1 MPDMRFAPPNP
12 IRIADRAAGLNAV
25 SVRSYNERLVLS
37 MLLQHGSTTRFDIGE
52 KTGLSAQTIS
62 VIVRSLEQEG
72 LVTRGEAQRGRMGP
86 PTIPMGLN
94 PEGAYSIGIS
104 IGFRTTDIVLID
116 FVGGVIDSATL
127 RHAAAGADHVH
138 PDLHA
143 TVGALLAKI
152 SKAKRRRIAGIGLA
166 LPEGFGDTQELTA
179 FKDRTEAD
187 FGLEL
192 FVQNDVTAAAN
203 GESLFG
209 VARDLDNYL
218 FFYIGAMVHARLV
231 LNHQIHRSG
240 SNTAYD
246 VGLLHF
252 ERALGSNGVSTE
264 DLWRRSEG
272 SPQYESAVETW
283 KADCVALL
291 VAKVR
296 EARQFVDVGT
306 VVLSSYAP
314 RHLCQQICDELA
326 GNEAGLKAL
335 VGSIHH
341 SPKAVGA
348 ASLPYASRFTV
359 AAQ

>member
-37 MLLQHGSTTRFDIGE
+37 LLLQHGSTTRFDIGE
-52 KTGLSAQTIS
+52 KTGLSAQTVS

-94 PEGAYSIGIS
+94 PDGAYSIGIS

-116 FVGGVIDSATL
+116 FIGGVIESATL
-127 RHAAAGADHVH
+127 RHAQPGADHVH
-138 PDLHA
+138 PALYA
-143 TVGALLAKI
+143 TVESLFLKVG
-152 SKAKRRRIAGIGLA
+152 KAKRRRIAGIGLA
-166 LPEGFGDTQELTA
+166 LPEGFGDTEELKA
-179 FKDRTEAD
+179 LRELVEAEL
-187 FGLEL
+187 GLEV
-192 FVQNDVTAAAN
+192 FVQNDVTAAAS

-209 VARDLDNYL
+209 IARDLDNYL
-218 FFYIGAMVHARLV
+218 FFYIGAMVHTRLV

-240 SNTAYD
+240 ANSPFD

-252 ERALGSNGVSTE
+252 ERALGSNHVSSE
-264 DLWRRSEG
+264 DLWRLAEG
-272 SPQYESAVETW
+272 SSQYASAVESW
-283 KADCVALL
+283 KSDCVALL
-291 VAKVR
+291 ASKLR

-314 RHLCQQICDELA
+314 RDLCQAICNELA
-326 GNEAGLKAL
+326 STEAGLTAV
-335 VGSIHH
+335 VGSIHQ

-348 ASLPYASRFTV
+348 ASLPYASRFTTGG
-359 AAQ
+359 

>member
-52 KTGLSAQTIS
+52 KTGLSAQTVS
-62 VIVRSLEQEG
+62 VIVRSLEREG

-127 RHAAAGADHVH
+127 RHAAPGADHVH
-138 PDLHA
+138 PDLQE

-152 SKAKRRRIAGIGLA
+152 SKVKRRRIAGIGLA
-166 LPEGFGDTQELTA
+166 LPEGFGDTDELTV
-179 FKDRTEAD
+179 FKERAEAG
-187 FGLEL
+187 FGLKV

-209 VARDLDNYL
+209 IARDLDNYL

-264 DLWRRSEG
+264 ELWRRSEG
-272 SPQYESAVETW
+272 SAQYAAAVETW

-314 RHLCQQICDELA
+314 RNLCQSICDGLVDSER
-326 GNEAGLKAL
+326 GLKAV
-335 VGSIHH
+335 VGNIQLA
-341 SPKAVGA
+341 PKAVGA

-359 AAQ
+359 AT

>member
-52 KTGLSAQTIS
+52 KTGLSAQTVS

-116 FVGGVIDSATL
+116 FVGGVIDSETL
-127 RHAAAGADHVH
+127 RHVSPGADHVH
-138 PDLHA
+138 PKLYG
-143 TVGALLAKI
+143 TVGTLLAKI
-152 SKAKRRRIAGIGLA
+152 SKARRRRIAGIGLA
-166 LPEGFGDTQELTA
+166 LPEGFGDTRELAT
-179 FKDRTEAD
+179 FKERAEAD
-187 FGLEL
+187 FGLEV

-218 FFYIGAMVHARLV
+218 FFYIGAMVHTRLI
-231 LNHQIHRSG
+231 LNHQIHRS
-240 SNTAYD
+240 SSASAFD

-272 SPQYESAVETW
+272 SPQYATAVERW

-291 VAKVR
+291 ADKVR

-306 VVLSSYAP
+306 VVLSSYVP
-314 RHLCQQICDELA
+314 RDLCQSICDDLSSREQ
-326 GNEAGLKAL
+326 GLSAV
-335 VGSIHH
+335 VGSIHLA
-341 SPKAVGA
+341 PKAVGA

-359 AAQ
+359 AG

>member
-25 SVRSYNERLVLS
+25 SVRTYNERLVLS

-94 PEGAYSIGIS
+94 PDGAYSIGIS

-116 FVGGVIDSATL
+116 FVGGIIDSATL
-127 RHAAAGADHVH
+127 RHAQPGADHVH
-138 PDLHA
+138 PALYP
-143 TVGALLAKI
+143 TVDTLLSKI

-166 LPEGFGDTQELTA
+166 LPEGFSDTDELKA
-179 FKDRTEAD
+179 FKERAEAD
-187 FGLEL
+187 FGLEV

-209 VARDLDNYL
+209 IARDLDNYL
-218 FFYIGAMVHARLV
+218 FFYIGAMVHTRLI

-240 SNTAYD
+240 ANSAYD

-252 ERALGSNGVSTE
+252 ERALGSNDVSSE
-264 DLWRRSEG
+264 DLWRLSEG
-272 SPQYESAVETW
+272 SPQYASAVESW
-283 KADCVALL
+283 KSDCVALL
-291 VAKVR
+291 ASKVR

-314 RHLCQQICDELA
+314 RHLCQAICDALSGTA
-326 GNEAGLKAL
+326 VGLTAV
-335 VGSIHH
+335 VGSIPHL
-341 SPKAVGA
+341 PKAVGA
-348 ASLPYASRFTV
+348 ASLPYASRFTT
-359 AAQ
+359 AG

>member
-52 KTGLSAQTIS
+52 KTGLSAQTVS

-127 RHAAAGADHVH
+127 RHAAPGADHVH

-152 SKAKRRRIAGIGLA
+152 SKARRRRIAGIGLA
-166 LPEGFGDTQELTA
+166 LPEGFGDTQELSA
-179 FKDRTEAD
+179 FKERAEAD
-187 FGLEL
+187 FGLEV

-209 VARDLDNYL
+209 IARDLDNYL

-264 DLWRRSEG
+264 ELWRRSAE
-272 SPQYESAVETW
+272 SPQYASAVETW
-283 KADCVALL
+283 KRDCVALL

-296 EARQFVDVGT
+296 EARQFVEVGT

-314 RHLCQQICDELA
+314 RHLCQEICDGLA
-326 GNEAGLKAL
+326 QTEPGLTAV

-348 ASLPYASRFTV
+348 ASLPYASRFTTSG
-359 AAQ
+359 

>member
-52 KTGLSAQTIS
+52 KTSLSAQTIS

-94 PEGAYSIGIS
+94 PDGAYSIGIS
-104 IGFRTTDIVLID
+104 IGFRTTDIVLIN

-127 RHAAAGADHVH
+127 RHAQPGADHVH
-138 PDLHA
+138 PALYA
-143 TVGALLAKI
+143 TVESLLLKI

-166 LPEGFGDTQELTA
+166 LPEGFSDTEEMKS
-179 FKDRTEAD
+179 FKDQAEAD
-187 FGLEL
+187 FGLEV

-209 VARDLDNYL
+209 IARNLDNYL

-231 LNHQIHRSG
+231 LSHQIHRSG
-240 SNTAYD
+240 ANSAYD

-252 ERALGSNGVSTE
+252 ERALGSNDVSSE
-264 DLWRRSEG
+264 DLWRLSEG
-272 SPQYESAVETW
+272 LPQYPSAVESW
-283 KADCVALL
+283 KSDCVSLL
-291 VAKVR
+291 ASKVR

-306 VVLSSYAP
+306 VVMSSYAP
-314 RHLCQQICDELA
+314 RHLCQAICDELS
-326 GNEAGLKAL
+326 NTEEGLTAV
-335 VGSIHH
+335 VGSIDH

-348 ASLPYASRFTV
+348 ASLPYASRFTTGG
-359 AAQ
+359 

>member
-72 LVTRGEAQRGRMGP
+72 LVSRGEAQRGRMGP

-104 IGFRTTDIVLID
+104 IGFRTTDVVLID

-127 RHAAAGADHVH
+127 RHAAPGADHVH
-138 PDLHA
+138 PELYP
-143 TVGALLAKI
+143 TVEALLAKV
-152 SKAKRRRIAGIGLA
+152 SKARRRRIAGIGLA
-166 LPEGFGDTQELTA
+166 LPVGFSDTQELTT
-179 FKDRTEAD
+179 FKDRAEAD
-187 FGLEL
+187 FGLDV

-209 VARDLDNYL
+209 AARDLDNYL
-218 FFYIGAMVHARLV
+218 FFYIGAMVHTRLV

-240 SNTAYD
+240 NNSAFD

-252 ERALGSNGVSTE
+252 ERALGSNGISTD

-272 SPQYESAVETW
+272 SPQYATAVENW

-291 VAKVR
+291 TGKVR

-306 VVLSSYAP
+306 VILSSYAP
-314 RHLCQQICDELA
+314 RDLCQAICDGLA
-326 GNEAGLKAL
+326 SSETGLTAL
-335 VGSIHH
+335 VGAIHQ

-359 AAQ
+359 GT

>member
-94 PEGAYSIGIS
+94 PDGAYAIGIS

-127 RHAAAGADHVH
+127 RHAQPGADHVH
-138 PDLHA
+138 PALYA
-143 TVGALLAKI
+143 TVESLLTKI
-152 SKAKRRRIAGIGLA
+152 SRAKRRRIAGIGLA
-166 LPEGFGDTQELTA
+166 LPEGFGDTAELKT
-179 FKDRTEAD
+179 FKDHAEAD
-187 FGLEL
+187 FGLEV

-209 VARDLDNYL
+209 IARDLDNYL
-218 FFYIGAMVHARLV
+218 FFYIGAMVHTRLI

-240 SNTAYD
+240 DTSAFD

-252 ERALGSNGVSTE
+252 ERALGSNDISSE
-264 DLWRRSEG
+264 DLWRLSEG
-272 SPQYESAVETW
+272 SPQYASAVESW
-283 KADCVALL
+283 KSDCVTLL
-291 VAKVR
+291 ASKVR
-296 EARQFVDVGT
+296 EARQFVNVGT

-314 RHLCQQICDELA
+314 RHLCQAICDELS
-326 GNEAGLKAL
+326 GNVVGLTAL

-348 ASLPYASRFTV
+348 ASLPYASRFTTGG
-359 AAQ
+359 

>member
-1 MPDMRFAPPNP
+1 MHDMRFAPPNP
-12 IRIADRAAGLNAV
+12 IRIADRSAGLNAV

-37 MLLQHGSTTRFDIGE
+37 MLLQHGSTTRFDIGQN
-52 KTGLSAQTIS
+52 TGLSAQTVS

-94 PEGAYSIGIS
+94 PDGAYSIGIS

-116 FVGGVIDSATL
+116 FVGGVIESATL
-127 RHAAAGADHVH
+127 RHSQPGADHVH
-138 PDLHA
+138 PALYA
-143 TVGALLAKI
+143 TVESLLLKI

-166 LPEGFGDTQELTA
+166 LPEGFIDTDELKT
-179 FKDRTEAD
+179 FKDRAEAD
-187 FGLEL
+187 FDLEV

-209 VARDLDNYL
+209 IARDLDNYL
-218 FFYIGAMVHARLV
+218 FFYIGAMVHTRLI

-240 SNTAYD
+240 VNFAYA

-252 ERALGSNGVSTE
+252 ERALGSNDVSAE
-264 DLWRRSEG
+264 DLWRQSEG
-272 SPQYESAVETW
+272 SPQYASAVESW
-283 KADCVALL
+283 KSDCVALL
-291 VAKVR
+291 ASKVR
-296 EARQFVDVGT
+296 EARQFVEVST

-314 RHLCQQICDELA
+314 RHLCQSICD
-326 GNEAGLKAL
+326 GLSAQEPGL
-335 VGSIHH
+335 TAVVGSVQH

-348 ASLPYASRFTV
+348 ASLPYASRFTTGS
-359 AAQ
+359 

>member
-12 IRIADRAAGLNAV
+12 IRIADRAYGLNAV

-37 MLLQHGSTTRFDIGE
+37 MLLQHGSTSRFEIGD

-62 VIVRSLEQEG
+62 VIVRSLEKEG
-72 LVTRGEAQRGRMGP
+72 LVTPGQAQRGRMGP

-116 FVGGVIDSATL
+116 FVGGVIESETL
-127 RHAAAGADHVH
+127 RHETPGANHVH
-138 PDLHA
+138 PA
-143 TVGALLAKI
+143 VFETVAAMLQKMN
-152 SKAKRRRIAGIGLA
+152 KTKRRRIAGIGLA
-166 LPEGFGDTQELTA
+166 LPDDFRDTAELSSLKLRA
-179 FKDRTEAD
+179 ENDLD
-187 FGLEL
+187 LEV

-203 GESLFG
+203 GESMFG

-218 FFYIGAMVHARLV
+218 FFYIGAMVHSRLV

-240 SNTAYD
+240 VSSSYD

-252 ERALGSNGVSTE
+252 ERALGSNSTSSE
-264 DLWRRSEG
+264 DLWRISEG
-272 SPQYESAVETW
+272 SSQYFAALERW
-283 KADCVALL
+283 KEDCVATI
-291 VAKVR
+291 AGKIR
-296 EARQFVDVGT
+296 DARQFVEVGT

-314 RHLCQQICDELA
+314 RQLCQAICDELA
-326 GNEAGLKAL
+326 KNESGVNAV
-335 VGSIHH
+335 VGKIGQ

-359 AAQ
+359 EP

>member
-94 PEGAYSIGIS
+94 PDGAYSIGIS

-116 FVGGVIDSATL
+116 FVGGIIDSATL
-127 RHAAAGADHVH
+127 RHAQPGTDHVH
-138 PDLHA
+138 PALYA
-143 TVGALLAKI
+143 TVDTLLSKV

-166 LPEGFGDTQELTA
+166 LPEGFSDTVELKT
-179 FKDRTEAD
+179 FKGKAEDD
-187 FGLEL
+187 FGLEV

-209 VARDLDNYL
+209 IARDLDNYL
-218 FFYIGAMVHARLV
+218 FFYIGAKVHTRLV

-240 SNTAYD
+240 ANSAYD

-252 ERALGSNGVSTE
+252 ERALGSNDVSSE
-264 DLWRRSEG
+264 DLWRLSEG
-272 SPQYESAVETW
+272 SPQYATAVERW
-283 KADCVALL
+283 KSDCVALL
-291 VAKVR
+291 ANKVR

-314 RHLCQQICDELA
+314 RLLCQAICDQLSSTAE
-326 GNEAGLKAL
+326 GLTAV
-335 VGSIHH
+335 VGSIPH

-348 ASLPYASRFTV
+348 ASLPYASRFTTEG
-359 AAQ
+359 

>member
-52 KTGLSAQTIS
+52 KTGLSAQTVS

-104 IGFRTTDIVLID
+104 IGFRTTDVVLID

-127 RHAAAGADHVH
+127 RHSAPGADHVH
-138 PDLHA
+138 PMLHS
-143 TVGALLAKI
+143 TVETLLSKI
-152 SKAKRRRIAGIGLA
+152 SRAKRRRIAGIGLA
-166 LPEGFGDTQELTA
+166 LPEGFGDTNDLTA
-179 FKDRTEAD
+179 FKTRAEAE
-187 FGLEL
+187 FGLEV
-192 FVQNDVTAAAN
+192 FVQNDITAAAN

-209 VARDLDNYL
+209 IARDLDNYL

-240 SNTAYD
+240 NNAAYD

-264 DLWRRSEG
+264 DLWRLSEG
-272 SPQYESAVETW
+272 SANYSAAVERW
-283 KADCVALL
+283 KSDCVALL
-291 VAKVR
+291 ASKVR
-296 EARQFVDVGT
+296 EARQFVNVGT

-314 RHLCQQICDELA
+314 SHLCQEICD
-326 GNEAGLKAL
+326 GLSRTEEGLTAV
-335 VGSIHH
+335 VGSNHH
-341 SPKAVGA
+341 SPKAMGA

-359 AAQ
+359 DG

>member
-12 IRIADRAAGLNAV
+12 IRIADRAGGLNAV

-37 MLLQHGSTTRFDIGE
+37 MLLQHGSTSRFDIGE
-52 KTGLSAQTIS
+52 KTGLSAQTVS
-62 VIVRSLEQEG
+62 VIVRSLEKEG
-72 LVTRGEAQRGRMGP
+72 LVSPGEAQRGRMGP
-86 PTIPMGLN
+86 PTIPMALN
-94 PEGAYSIGIS
+94 PDGAYSVGIS

-116 FVGGVIDSATL
+116 FVGGVIESETL
-127 RHAAAGADHVH
+127 RHDKPGADHVH
-138 PDLHA
+138 PALFT
-143 TVGALLAKI
+143 TVEALLAKV

-166 LPEGFGDTQELTA
+166 LPDAFGDTGELTA
-179 FKDRTEAD
+179 FKARAEDD
-187 FGLEL
+187 LGLEV

-218 FFYIGAMVHARLV
+218 FFYIGAMVHSRLV

-240 SNTAYD
+240 AGSSYD

-252 ERALGSNGVSTE
+252 ERALGANGVSTE
-264 DLWRRSEG
+264 DLWRLSEG
-272 SPQYESAVETW
+272 SAQYAAALERW
-283 KADCVALL
+283 KADCVSTLAD
-291 VAKVR
+291 KIR

-314 RHLCQQICDELA
+314 RALCQAVCDALGTTGE
-326 GNEAGLKAL
+326 GLTAL
-335 VGSIHH
+335 VGSVQQ

-359 AAQ
+359 GG

>member
-25 SVRSYNERLVLS
+25 SVRTYNERLVLS

-94 PEGAYSIGIS
+94 PDGAYSIGIS

-116 FVGGVIDSATL
+116 FVGGIIDSATL
-127 RHAAAGADHVH
+127 RHAQPGADHVH
-138 PDLHA
+138 PALYA
-143 TVGALLAKI
+143 TVDTLLSKI

-166 LPEGFGDTQELTA
+166 LPEGFSDTDELKA
-179 FKDRTEAD
+179 FKERAEAD
-187 FGLEL
+187 FGLEV

-209 VARDLDNYL
+209 IARDLDNYL
-218 FFYIGAMVHARLV
+218 FFYIGAMVHTRLI

-240 SNTAYD
+240 ANSAYD

-252 ERALGSNGVSTE
+252 ERALGSNDVSSE
-264 DLWRRSEG
+264 DLWRLSEG
-272 SPQYESAVETW
+272 SPQYASAVESW
-283 KADCVALL
+283 KSDCVALL
-291 VAKVR
+291 ASKVR

-314 RHLCQQICDELA
+314 RHLCQAICDALSGTA
-326 GNEAGLKAL
+326 VGLTAV
-335 VGSIHH
+335 VGSIPH

-348 ASLPYASRFTV
+348 ASLPYASRFTT
-359 AAQ
+359 AE

>member
-25 SVRSYNERLVLS
+25 SVRSHNERLVLS

-127 RHAAAGADHVH
+127 RHAAPGADHVH

-143 TVGALLAKI
+143 TVADLLAKI

-179 FKDRTEAD
+179 FKDKAEAD
-187 FGLEL
+187 FGLEV

-272 SPQYESAVETW
+272 SQQYASAVEAW

-359 AAQ
+359 AA

>member
-12 IRIADRAAGLNAV
+12 IRIADRAFGLNAV

-37 MLLQHGSTTRFDIGE
+37 MLLQHGSTSRFEIGE

-86 PTIPMGLN
+86 PTIPMALN
-94 PEGAYSIGIS
+94 PDGAYSIGVS

-116 FVGGVIDSATL
+116 FVGGVIESAAL
-127 RHAAAGADHVH
+127 RHEIPGADYVH
-138 PDLHA
+138 PALFA
-143 TVGALLAKI
+143 TVESLLGKI

-166 LPEGFGDTQELTA
+166 LPEAFADTQELTA
-179 FKDRTEAD
+179 FKQRAEAD
-187 FGLEL
+187 LGLEV
-192 FVQNDVTAAAN
+192 FVQNDVTSAAN

-209 VARDLDNYL
+209 IARDLDNYL
-218 FFYIGAMVHARLV
+218 FFYIGAMVHSRLV

-240 SNTAYD
+240 ANSSYD

-252 ERALGSNGVSTE
+252 ERALGANGVSTE
-264 DLWRRSEG
+264 DLWRIAEG
-272 SPQYESAVETW
+272 SPQYERAVASW
-283 KADCVALL
+283 KSDCVKMLAS
-291 VAKVR
+291 KVR
-296 EARQFVDVGT
+296 DARQFVDVGT

-314 RHLCQQICDELA
+314 RELCQAICDELA
-326 GNEAGLKAL
+326 KSEHGVNAV
-335 VGSIHH
+335 VGKIGQ

-359 AAQ
+359 AA

>member
-52 KTGLSAQTIS
+52 KTGLSAQTVS

-94 PEGAYSIGIS
+94 PEGAYAIGIS
-104 IGFRTTDIVLID
+104 IGFRTTDVVLID
-116 FVGGVIDSATL
+116 FVGGFIDSATL
-127 RHAAAGADHVH
+127 RHAAPGADHVH
-138 PDLHA
+138 PALHS
-143 TVGALLAKI
+143 TVETLLKKI

-166 LPEGFGDTQELTA
+166 LHEGFGDTDELTT
-179 FKDRTEAD
+179 FKTRAEAQ
-187 FGLEL
+187 FGLEV

-209 VARDLDNYL
+209 IARDLDNYL

-240 SNTAYD
+240 NNAAYD

-264 DLWRRSEG
+264 DLWRLSEG
-272 SPQYESAVETW
+272 SANYSTAVENW
-283 KADCVALL
+283 KSDCVALL
-291 VAKVR
+291 ASKVR

-314 RHLCQQICDELA
+314 RHLCQEICDGLSRA
-326 GNEAGLKAL
+326 EAGLTAV

-359 AAQ
+359 AG

>member
-25 SVRSYNERLVLS
+25 SVRTYNERLVLS

-52 KTGLSAQTIS
+52 KTGLSAQTVS

-94 PEGAYSIGIS
+94 PDGAYSIGIS

-116 FVGGVIDSATL
+116 FVGALIDSATL
-127 RHAAAGADHVH
+127 RHAAPGADHVH
-138 PDLHA
+138 PALFP
-143 TVGALLAKI
+143 TVEQLLLKI

-166 LPEGFGDTQELTA
+166 LPHNFGDTSELQA
-179 FKDRTEAD
+179 FKIRAEEGL
-187 FGLEL
+187 GLEV
-192 FVQNDVTAAAN
+192 FVQNDITAAAN

-209 VARDLDNYL
+209 IARDLDNYL
-218 FFYIGAMVHARLV
+218 FFYIGAMVHSRLV

-240 SNTAYD
+240 SNAAYD

-252 ERALGSNGVSTE
+252 ERRLGANGVSTE
-264 DLWRRSEG
+264 DLWRLSEG
-272 SPQYESAVETW
+272 APQYALAVASW
-283 KADCVALL
+283 KTDCVTLL
-291 VAKVR
+291 AAKVR

-314 RHLCQQICDELA
+314 RDLCQAICDGLVSS
-326 GNEAGLKAL
+326 EAGLNAV
-335 VGSIHH
+335 VGSMYQ

-348 ASLPYASRFTV
+348 ASLPYASRFTTGG
-359 AAQ
+359 